1 MQLITIIVII
11 ATIIWFYILTILK
24 RAEIHGV
31 FYWVGT
37 IGFFLLIT
45 YFFHDPIFQLLS
57 YLVSKTIEVIGQLTD
72 LYSIK
77 TNIHLIYVR
86 SKLDLI
92 LLNINYECSGVL
104 ELLVFVSL
112 LIFYPIYSVLEKF
125 FRLIEGFIW
134 IITANILRILLVIL
148 SLKYFGID
156 SLFLAHSIISRILFY
171 ILIIIL
177 YYNVFTKQQ
186 IIKGWRNG

>member
-11 ATIIWFYILTILK
+11 ATIIWLYILTILK

-57 YLVSKTIEVIGQLTD
+57 YLVSKIIEVIGQLTD

-171 ILIIIL
+171 ILIVIL

>member
-11 ATIIWFYILTILK
+11 ATIIWLYILTILK

-45 YFFHDPIFQLLS
+45 YFFHDSIFQLLS
-57 YLVSKTIEVIGQLTD
+57 YLVSKIIEVIGQLTD

-125 FRLIEGFIW
+125 FRLIEGFFW

>member
-11 ATIIWFYILTILK
+11 ATIIWLYILTILK

-37 IGFFLLIT
+37 IVFFLLIT

-57 YLVSKTIEVIGQLTD
+57 YLVSKIIEVIGQLTD

-156 SLFLAHSIISRILFY
+156 SLFLAHSI
-171 ILIIIL
+171 
-177 YYNVFTKQQ
+177 
-186 IIKGWRNG
+186 RNG

>member
-11 ATIIWFYILTILK
+11 ATIIWLYILTILK

-37 IGFFLLIT
+37 IGFFFLIT
-45 YFFHDPIFQLLS
+45 YFFHDPIFHLLS
-57 YLVSKTIEVIGQLTD
+57 YLVSKIIEVIGQLTD

>member
-11 ATIIWFYILTILK
+11 ATIIWLYILTILK